1 MKTTEGNQR
10 DQSTRDQ
17 RRAPSAHRARGALI
31 PRLRRGPASAGYRF
45 WASARGRPAARGCGP
60 SGRGGWRP
68 CAFPLE
74 VRVRDRTRRA
84 ETPWAARWR
93 QRRHRGPATG
103 ASRQWTRPKEINA
116 ASHAAAPRHPA
127 LQPHHPQQ
135 PHRPEPEKSAR
146 RSPSAWCLPAHR
158 GPLLL

>member
-1 MKTTEGNQR
+1 MARAER
-10 DQSTRDQ
+10 PPRQ
-17 RRAPSAHRARGALI
+17 RRADSAPSARAGKCRLPVLGVRSRSPCRQGVWPFGPRGMA
-31 PRLRRGPASAGYRF
+31 PMRL
-45 WASARGRPAARGCGP
+45 
-60 SGRGGWRP
+60 
-68 CAFPLE
+68 PLE

-93 QRRHRGPATG
+93 QRRHRGPVAG

-116 ASHAAAPRHPA
+116 ALHAAAPHRPA

-146 RSPSAWCLPAHR
+146 RSPCAYWRPAHR
-158 GPLLL
+158 APLRPSRDPTIF